1 MPCDVTLDSQHKMAY
16 IGLREHEKGIV
27 AESLPLADFA
37 AEAGIETL
45 HDLILDF
52 DANGRLIGI
61 EVMNAKKALPDGL
74 LAEAKR
80 I

>member
-1 MPCDVTLDSQHKMAY
+1 MYVTLDSQHKLAY
-16 IGLREHEKGIV
+16 IGLREHEKGVV

-37 AEAGIETL
+37 ARAGITTL

-52 DANGRLIGI
+52 DAKGRLVGI
-61 EVMNAKKALPDGL
+61 EVMNAKKVLPDTL
-74 LAEAKR
+74 LAQAAR

>member
-1 MPCDVTLDSQHKMAY
+1 MYVTLDSQHKMAY
-16 IGLREHEKGIV
+16 IGLREHEEGIV
-27 AESLPLADFA
+27 AESLSLGEFA

-52 DANGRLIGI
+52 DAKGRLIGI
-61 EVMNAKKALPDGL
+61 EVMNAKKVLPDAL
-74 LAEAKR
+74 LANAKR